1 MKTITRIL
9 GIAVP
14 MLFAGS
20 AAAVYKCVDEKGVTR
35 IGDTPPDQCANVP
48 MYEVSTSG
56 TVLRKIEPSLTP
68 DQVKARADEVEKK
81 KEAEKALNEQKRKDL
96 ALLATYSTDTE
107 FDTVRDRTIE
117 PINGRIRSAN
127 DRLAA
132 IDKRQKELD
141 DEMEFYKAGKSKG
154 KDKDGKARAAPEAPA
169 MLVGELARLKHERET
184 INRALAGYDKEIA
197 GIKAKFDVDKKR
209 WIALKSG
216 APSNPLP
223 ESAPAP
229 EPKQDVKAAAKTDPK
244 AVKKN

>member
-1 MKTITRIL
+1 MKTITRTL
-9 GIAVP
+9 GIAVSL
-14 MLFAGS
+14 LFAGS
-20 AAAVYKCVDEKGVTR
+20 AGAVYKCVDERGVTR
-35 IGDTPPDQCANVP
+35 IGDTPPEQCTNVV

-56 TVLRKIEPSLTP
+56 TVLRKIDPSLTP
-68 DQVKARADEVEKK
+68 DQVKARAEEAERR
-81 KEAEKALNEQKRKDL
+81 KESEKALNEQKRKDL

-117 PINGRIRSAN
+117 PINGRIRSGN

-141 DEMEFYKAGKSKG
+141 EEMEFYKAGKSKG
-154 KDKDGKARAAPEAPA
+154 KDKDGKDRKAPEAPA

-184 INRALAGYDKEIA
+184 INKTLAGYDKEIA

-216 APSNPLP
+216 APSTSP
-223 ESAPAP
+223 P
-229 EPKQDVKAAAKTDPK
+229 EPAVEAKQDVKAAAKPDAKP
-244 AVKKN
+244 VRKN